1 MMMRWLIFAGFLTM
15 SCRGKDN
22 HGAPIASGVASSS
35 GAGGSEQARVWAAV
49 IREDFEPGESIGVQ
63 ALASGPLGTFIVTT
77 RQAGSAIAVNGKE
90 VIASSGDEGNS
101 VIQFD
106 AMGKPIWSTTVS
118 GQRIVD
124 SVAVGSSDAVVGIR
138 AVTAAAKGALVT
150 LPSKELTP
158 VNGNVAT
165 IARTASGTI
174 WSAGRNWGSDDPLSE
189 GRCDGDAFLAR
200 TTANGVEAVDCEFW
214 WSVMHLAAVGED
226 VVMCAYALGGGKIGG
241 RALEGKLFLARIRND
256 GTLAWVRYIA
266 EVGDAVCDDI
276 VITSDG
282 DIVASGV
289 ANKNVDFSEGAKAR
303 GVPVKSSGGSGL
315 DRLWLARFGADGT
328 RRWVRPISTG
338 VVGFSSDLDRDREGN
353 VVLVST
359 VNSPLDLGDGPVGP
373 DRNTIV
379 ATITLEG
386 HVTGMLATD
395 PVLQYRVAVDDQH
408 GLVFV
413 FETDDPIRVAGVAF
427 EPPVRGVEYV
437 GVVRIPLPLPPPLPT
452 P

>member
-1 MMMRWLIFAGFLTM
+1 M
-15 SCRGKDN
+15 KK
-22 HGAPIASGVASSS
+22 P
-35 GAGGSEQARVWAAV
+35 
-49 IREDFEPGESIGVQ
+49 
-63 ALASGPLGTFIVTT
+63 LA
-77 RQAGSAIAVNGKE
+77 
-90 VIASSGDEGNS
+90 NS
-101 VIQFD
+101 
-106 AMGKPIWSTTVS
+106 T
-118 GQRIVD
+118 
-124 SVAVGSSDAVVGIR
+124 
-138 AVTAAAKGALVT
+138 
-150 LPSKELTP
+150 
-158 VNGNVAT
+158 
-165 IARTASGTI
+165 
-174 WSAGRNWGSDDPLSE
+174 
-189 GRCDGDAFLAR
+189 CDQKTFLAR
-200 TTANGVEAVDCEFW
+200 TTPNGIEAVDCEFLW
-214 WSVMHLAAVGED
+214 AAMHLTALGED
-226 VVMCAYALGGGKIGG
+226 VVMCAATIGGGKIGG
-241 RALEGKLFLARIRND
+241 RAIEGSVFLARIRND

-266 EVGDAVCDDI
+266 EVGDARCDDV

-303 GVPVKSSGGSGL
+303 GVEAKSSGGSGL
-315 DRLWLARFGADGT
+315 TRLWLARFGADGT

-379 ATITLEG
+379 ATINREG

-395 PVLQYRVAVDDQH
+395 PVIQYRVAVDDQH

-427 EPPVRGVEYV
+427 EPPARGVEYV